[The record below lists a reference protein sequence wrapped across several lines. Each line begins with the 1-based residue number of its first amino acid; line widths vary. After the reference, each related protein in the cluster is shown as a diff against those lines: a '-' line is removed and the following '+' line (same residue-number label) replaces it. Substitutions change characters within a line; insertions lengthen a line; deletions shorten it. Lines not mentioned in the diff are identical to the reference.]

1 LIANYFL
8 FSIANALL
16 PNGILLNKRPMRLLL
31 SLSIFLMVSCTDR
44 ERPCTPSP
52 SPVLFRIVSGTGA
65 DLLNASNTGAYDTTN
80 IKMYSSL
87 SSAEHRLIV
96 QANATADSFFVYTA
110 IYQNWKN
117 ADQYFL
123 KLPNG
128 DIDTIST
135 TQTLVNKS
143 CGTYELLSLSYN
155 NVELTPGRL
164 VNTSYGPVTGY
175 TIVK

>member
-1 LIANYFL
+1 
-8 FSIANALL
+8 
-16 PNGILLNKRPMRLLL
+16 MRLLL
-31 SLSIFLMVSCTDR
+31 TFSIFLLLSCTDR
-44 ERPCTPSP
+44 ARPCIPSP
-52 SPVLFRIVSGTGA
+52 SPVLFRIVSAGGA
-65 DLLNASNTGAYDTTN
+65 DLLNPANTGAYDTTN
-80 IKMYSSL
+80 IKMFSSL
-87 SSAEHRLIV
+87 SSAEQRLIV
-96 QANATADSFFVYTA
+96 QANTTADSFYVYTA

-117 ADQYFL
+117 ATQYFL
-123 KLPNG
+123 KFPDG

-155 NVELTPGRL
+155 NVEVTPGRL

>member
-1 LIANYFL
+1 LLENYFQ
-8 FSIANALL
+8 FSIANILL
-16 PNGILLNKRPMRLLL
+16 PNGILQSKRSMRLLL
-31 SLSIFLMVSCTDR
+31 TLAILLLVSCTDR
-44 ERPCTPSP
+44 QRPCTPSP
-52 SPVLFRIVSGTGA
+52 SPVLFRIVSGAGA
-65 DLLNASNTGAYDTTN
+65 DLLNPANTGAYDTTN

-87 SSAEHRLIV
+87 SPAAHRLIV
-96 QANATADSFFVYTA
+96 QANPTADSFFVYTDV
-110 IYQNWKN
+110 YQNWKN

-123 KLPNG
+123 KFPNG

-164 VNTSYGPVTGY
+164 INTSYGPVTGY